1 METSLKR
8 RDYRKYYWKK
18 GEKVRTISLCLGI
31 MGILAYFFYRS
42 FLAMIPLAV
51 VGVLAFRRFSEDKA
65 ERAREELAV
74 QFRECILSVAA
85 SLQAG
90 YSVENA
96 FLACRQDMV
105 LMYGED
111 SLICGELSFI
121 KRGLNV
127 NITLEELLMDMAG
140 RSGCDDIAQFAQIFS
155 LAKRNGGNMAEIIRT
170 SAGQIGKQIE
180 LRQEI
185 RMLLGGK
192 QMELNIMKVMPFGIL
207 LYIEMGNPGYFAS
220 LYHNLTGIVIMT
232 GCLGIY
238 LGAYLLGEY
247 IMKGITAKAV

>member
-8 RDYRKYYWKK
+8 RDYREYAWKK
-18 GEKVRTISLCLGI
+18 GEKFRTILLCVGI
-31 MGILAYFFYRS
+31 VGTLAYFFYRS
-42 FLAMIPLAV
+42 LLAMVPLTAV
-51 VGVLAFRRFSEDKA
+51 GIFAFRKFTRDKA

-96 FLACRQDMV
+96 FLECRQDMV

-111 SLICGELSFI
+111 ALICGELNFI
-121 KRGLNV
+121 RRGLNV
-127 NITLEELLMDMAG
+127 NITLEELLLDMAS

-155 LAKRNGGNMAEIIRT
+155 LAKRNGGNMAEIIRS

-185 RMLLGGK
+185 QMLLGGK
-192 QMELNIMKVMPFGIL
+192 KMELSVMKVMPFGIL
-207 LYIEMGNPGYFAS
+207 LYIDMGNPGYFAS
-220 LYHNLTGIVIMT
+220 LYHNLAGIGIMT
-232 GCLGIY
+232 GCMGVY
-238 LGAYLLGEY
+238 LGAYLLGER
-247 IMKGITAKAV
+247 IMKNIMAEMT